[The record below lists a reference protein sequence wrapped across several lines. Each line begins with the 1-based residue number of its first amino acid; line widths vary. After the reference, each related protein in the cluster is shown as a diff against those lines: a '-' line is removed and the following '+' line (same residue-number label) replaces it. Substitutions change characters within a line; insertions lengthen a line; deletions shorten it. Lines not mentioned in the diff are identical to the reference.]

1 MEGVNELK
9 SERRELMK
17 AFSTTVFV
25 VVSVAVILVVPA
37 GSRPVAPQSSFD
49 NIKVMKGMSDTDIRN
64 EMMAWT
70 EALGTTCSYCHAAG
84 DFASDMNPKKDIA
97 RKMFTMVQTINK
109 DFLAGKAKCV
119 LCHRGKSVPDP
130 NL

>member
-1 MEGVNELK
+1 
-9 SERRELMK
+9 MK
-17 AFSTTVFV
+17 GYLLIVF
-25 VVSVAVILVVPA
+25 VAVIVAVIFVVPA
-37 GSRPVAPQSSFD
+37 NSRPQSSFE

-70 EALGTTCSYCHAAG
+70 EALGTTCNYCHVAG
-84 DFASDMNPKKDIA
+84 DFPSDTNPKKDIA

-109 DFLAGKAKCV
+109 DFLGGKAKCV
-119 LCHRGKSVPDP
+119 LCHRGAAVPDP